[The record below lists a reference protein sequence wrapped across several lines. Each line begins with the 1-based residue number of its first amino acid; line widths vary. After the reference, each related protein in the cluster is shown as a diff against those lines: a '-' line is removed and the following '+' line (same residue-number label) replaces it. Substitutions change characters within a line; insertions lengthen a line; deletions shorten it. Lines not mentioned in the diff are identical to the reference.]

1 LRFEFDPAK
10 SASKKAKHGLDF
22 VEAQALWKGDRIR
35 ISAKTVEGE
44 ARWALIGKI
53 RWRHYTVIVTYRG
66 AFVRII
72 SARPSSKNE
81 IEIYERNKK
90 S

>member
-1 LRFEFDPAK
+1 LRFEFDPSK
-10 SASKKAKHGLDF
+10 SATNKAKHGLDF

-35 ISAKTVEGE
+35 LSAKTVEGE

-53 RWRHYTVIVTYRG
+53 GDHHHTVIVTYRG
-66 AFVRII
+66 ASIRII

>member
-1 LRFEFDPAK
+1 MWFEFDPSK
-10 SASKKAKHGLDF
+10 SASNKTKHGLDF

-35 ISAKTVEGE
+35 LSAKAVEGE
-44 ARWALIGKI
+44 ARWALIGNI
-53 RWRHYTVIVTYRG
+53 EGRHYTVIVTYRG
-66 AFVRII
+66 ATVRII

-90 S
+90 P